1 MSQITSQVF
10 VVKVALI
17 QKLVWI
23 IYTPLQEVYEKLNFL
38 AHLLR
43 KMERPLKKVSRTVLF
58 FNITSAD
65 FIMKMTIELS
75 ELKIV

>member
-1 MSQITSQVF
+1 MCQITNQVF

-23 IYTPLQEVYEKLNFL
+23 IYIPMQEVYEKWNFP

-43 KMERPLKKVSRTVLF
+43 KIERPLKKVSRTVLF
-58 FNITSAD
+58 FNISSAD